1 MAWSLKKEEKY
12 TVFTADFSSDNQ
24 LIDAISLLNIE
35 GNKIIDCSSETLS
48 ESVIEK
54 LAIAYQNHFNEQLS
68 FVVVISAKEDMD
80 EVEEHF
86 IAVPTISEAIDYIYM
101 EELERNF

>member
-1 MAWSLKKEEKY
+1 MAWEIKKEEKF
-12 TVFTADFSSDNQ
+12 TVFTASFSSDDQ
-24 LIDAISLLNIE
+24 LIEAISLLKLK
-35 GNKIIDCSSETLS
+35 GNKIIDCSNKTLS

-54 LAIAYQNHFNEQLS
+54 LASAYQNHFNEQLS

>member
-1 MAWSLKKEEKY
+1 MAWEIKKEEKY
-12 TVFTADFSSDNQ
+12 TVFTASFSSDDQ
-24 LIDAISLLNIE
+24 LIEAISLFILK
-35 GNKIIDCSSETLS
+35 GNKIIDCSNEMLS
-48 ESVIEK
+48 EPVIEK
-54 LAIAYQNHFNEQLS
+54 LASAYQNHFKEQLS

-80 EVEEHF
+80 EVEEYF